1 MPVGFARSL
10 FGGSATSLSARASAA
25 TIAGF
30 DPNGSFTTAYEK
42 FGTYGLFTDTNGST
56 LNIAQ
61 FSIKPNAS
69 DVNFRFNSNF
79 AFTVEFWLTTSSSN
93 SFPQKNG
100 VFSIGVHNA
109 HLNDTV
115 NDSGKG
121 RVEVNGTTVRIY
133 LQGGSDN
140 AVALSE
146 FSAEHK
152 HLAYVSTGTGTQS
165 WYYNGTRLETS
176 SYTDTGSTLDAV
188 LFGLSGSRNT
198 SPATGRFV
206 YDEFRISNTARY
218 SGSTY
223 TLPTTAFVNDSNTL
237 ALYHFENNT
246 DDDIN

>member
-25 TIAGF
+25 TFAGY

-42 FGTYGLFTDTNGST
+42 FGDRGLMTDTNGST
-56 LNIAQ
+56 LNISQ

-69 DVNFRFNSNF
+69 DANFRFNSNF
-79 AFTVEFWLTTSSSN
+79 AFTVEFWLTTSSGN

-109 HLNDTV
+109 QLNDTV
-115 NDSGKG
+115 NDSGKA
-121 RVEVNGTTVRIY
+121 RIEVNGTTVRIY

-140 AVALSE
+140 AKDLSE
-146 FSAEHK
+146 FSSGQP
-152 HLAYVSTGTGTQS
+152 HLAYVSTGTGTQT
-165 WYYNGTRLETS
+165 WYYNGSRLETS

-188 LFGLSGSRNT
+188 LFGLSGSRTT
-198 SPATGRFV
+198 SPPTGRFV
-206 YDEFRISNTARY
+206 YDEFRISNIARY
-218 SGSTY
+218 SGTSY
-223 TLPTTAFVNDSNTL
+223 SLPTESFVNDSNTL

-246 DDDIN
+246 NDDIN